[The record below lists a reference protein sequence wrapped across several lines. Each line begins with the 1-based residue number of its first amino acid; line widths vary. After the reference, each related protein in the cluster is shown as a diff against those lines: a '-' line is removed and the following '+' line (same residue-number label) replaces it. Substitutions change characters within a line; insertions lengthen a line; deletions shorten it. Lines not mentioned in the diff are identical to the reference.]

1 MAKQQSGSS
10 AQDKRR
16 FKNVKHIPDSQ
27 IDFSDIPELTPQE
40 LKRAKRI
47 GRPRLAYP
55 KQLMAIRISPDLLYR
70 IRKLAKKRRRPY
82 QTLMHELLESAVKA
96 AA

>member
-1 MAKQQSGSS
+1 MQG
-10 AQDKRR
+10 KRR
-16 FKNVKHIPDSQ
+16 GKSVKHIPDSE
-27 IDFSDIPELTPQE
+27 IDFSDIPELTTQE

-47 GRPRLAYP
+47 GRPKLAYP